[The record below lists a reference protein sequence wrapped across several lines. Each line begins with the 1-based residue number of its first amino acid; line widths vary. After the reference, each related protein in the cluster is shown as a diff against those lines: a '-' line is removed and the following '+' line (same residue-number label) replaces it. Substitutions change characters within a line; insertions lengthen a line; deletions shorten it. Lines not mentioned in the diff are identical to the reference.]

1 MGPGKEDLG
10 ALGRAAHL
18 HHIDPQAHAL
28 GKGLALDLLADRQV
42 GLGALVARADAQA
55 GRAGA
60 GINAGDEPGEDL
72 MLLGVELVIDHAAL
86 RFPHALDDDLAGGL
100 GGDAA
105 KIAGLDLDAQHIAQ
119 LRPGQRGPG
128 LLQAHLGA
136 GVIHLL
142 HHILFDEHAHGAQLF
157 VGVHGHVIP
166 HALVVPL
173 VGRDQRLGDLLDH
186 IGLGDA
192 LLLFDHTD
200 RGEKFRRVQLVALLC
215 FCVLSRRHC
224 SLLL

>member
-1 MGPGKEDLG
+1 
-10 ALGRAAHL
+10 
-18 HHIDPQAHAL
+18 
-28 GKGLALDLLADRQV
+28 
-42 GLGALVARADAQA
+42 
-55 GRAGA
+55 
-60 GINAGDEPGEDL
+60 
-72 MLLGVELVIDHAAL
+72 MLLRGEALEDHAAL
-86 RFPHALDDDLAGGL
+86 GLTHALDDDLTGGL
-100 GGDAA
+100 GGDPA
-105 KIAGLDLDAQHIAQ
+105 KVAGLDLNAQHVAQ

-136 GVIHLL
+136 GVIHLF
-142 HHILFDEHAHGAQLF
+142 HHVLLDKHAHGAQLF
-157 VGVHGHVIP
+157 VGVHGHVIA

-173 VGRDQRLGDLLDH
+173 IGRDQSLGDLLDH